1 MDSEREH
8 EAGRAREFEGPMRQ
22 ERKTEWHVHT
32 HEWKREHRSHWS
44 KLAVKLVATLII
56 MGAVGGIVYLLIVLV
71 RNAYGKPVFCTLK
84 DMKKKLSGLIESND
98 DMFKEWDSDTGEVTA
113 ADGKANVVGSNFDL
127 SVRSLMGSGIPSNP
141 DVTFLDQAGKGCVF
155 FDSDEHLCLPKA
167 SLGGNQAAY
176 AITSDMAAD
185 PSTSTDTQ
193 KKAANVCGV
202 PCADRQFWIALMAKE
217 AMPKCSCLCG
227 PKKK

>member
-1 MDSEREH
+1 MDPEREH
-8 EAGRAREFEGPMRQ
+8 EAERAREFEGPMRH
-22 ERKTEWHVHT
+22 ERETDWHVHT

-44 KLAVKLVATLII
+44 KLAAKLVATLII

-84 DMKKKLSGLIESND
+84 DMKKKLSGLIESNSN
-98 DMFKEWDSDTGEVTA
+98 MFKEWDSDTGEVTA

-127 SVRSLMGSGIPSNP
+127 SVQSQMGSGIPSNP
-141 DVTFLDQAGKGCVF
+141 DVTFFDQAGKGCVF
-155 FDSDEHLCLPKA
+155 FKTDEHLCLPRQT
-167 SLGGNQAAY
+167 GGNQMAY

-185 PSTSTDTQ
+185 PSTDMQT
-193 KKAANVCGV
+193 KAANLCGV
-202 PCADRQFWIALMAKE
+202 PCADRQFWIALMAQE
-217 AMPKCSCLCG
+217 AIPQCSCLCG